1 MAFPRHISAAVDF
14 LIHGSDRWL
23 RKALHTS
30 WPAFPQSQL
39 SPGGAGSGI
48 HARKPRLRRCSRR
61 GSSEGA
67 VGTARPLLAEGMRPR
82 TGRMLSHGPGGAFCP
97 ESPSLG
103 RDDPGGVGGSTP
115 RTRALSAAQT
125 RDTRRCSFH
134 HPARGGVLKFAAE
147 ADHPVRLPEQ
157 SRVVGIPPPWCGKES
172 PVYCCCC

>member
-14 LIHGSDRWL
+14 LIQGSDRWL

-39 SPGGAGSGI
+39 SPGGAGPGI

-103 RDDPGGVGGSTP
+103 GMTQEALEEVHPGRGHSP
-115 RTRALSAAQT
+115 RLRLGTLAAVAFTTRQGEG
-125 RDTRRCSFH
+125 F
-134 HPARGGVLKFAAE
+134 
-147 ADHPVRLPEQ
+147 
-157 SRVVGIPPPWCGKES
+157 
-172 PVYCCCC
+172 

>member
-1 MAFPRHISAAVDF
+1 MAFPRHRSAAVDF
-14 LIHGSDRWL
+14 LVQGSDRWL
-23 RKALHTS
+23 RSALHTS

-39 SPGGAGSGI
+39 SPEARDPRFALASPVSGAAADAGPQKGRWVRP
-48 HARKPRLRRCSRR
+48 APCWPRGCGR
-61 GSSEGA
+61 GPA
-67 VGTARPLLAEGMRPR
+67 
-82 TGRMLSHGPGGAFCP
+82 RMLSHGPGGAFCP
-97 ESPSLG
+97 ESPSLR

-134 HPARGGVLKFAAE
+134 HPARGRVLKFAAE

-157 SRVVGIPPPWCGKES
+157 SRMVGIPPPWCGEES